1 MILIGLPEV
10 MSLLLKFKEY
20 VVRVG
25 PFLPLKLFKVL
36 TVFTEMSKL
45 FFHNSNS
52 LIALLLMEIM
62 VAMGVKWKT
71 LLTTSKTMVFQLKN
85 NTLMWGDSN
94 NVKKIME
101 IIK

>member
-1 MILIGLPEV
+1 MILIGLLEA
-10 MSLLLKFKEY
+10 MSLLLKAKEY

-36 TVFTEMSKL
+36 TVFTEMLKL

-52 LIALLLMEIM
+52 LIALFHMEIM
-62 VAMGVKWKT
+62 AVMGVKWNT

>member
-10 MSLLLKFKEY
+10 MSLLLKAKEY
-20 VVRVG
+20 AVHVG

-62 VAMGVKWKT
+62 AVMGVKWKT

-85 NTLMWGDSN
+85 NTLMWGDNN